1 MNLDLQPETPV
12 ATERDQ
18 GHRTHDSR
26 SAPPAWRVLLWPAVA
41 AFVAGCMG
49 PYYLTLLRP
58 PADRVNDFF
67 QEWAS
72 ARNYWGG
79 LPIYTDHAVTL
90 PLYLGLD
97 PSYPKYG
104 LILIEMNAHPPTSV
118 LLALPLAFL
127 CYQDAVLVWNL
138 VSLGMFAVSLAVV
151 WRGFRIPF
159 SSRSLFRLLAALLV
173 CGPIIMQFYHA
184 QLNMV
189 ILLLLTGVWAADRSQ
204 KPLSAGAMLGLASA
218 IKLFPGFLF
227 FYFIVRREWK
237 SLMAGL
243 LTLALVTLATLAVF
257 GLGAYRNYYW
267 DVLPRVAEFRGYW
280 LNASLVGF
288 WIKVFDPLPIM
299 TAIEPLWRSPTI
311 ARGGILVSCTLV
323 MVTLTWIVRTA
334 RTRIERDLAFSLS
347 LTAML
352 LVSPVTWDH
361 YPVLLVVP
369 IATMWLS
376 LPRTVGSRVLFGAIL
391 IAFWCTPWPIHVL
404 FLVEGGSLRTAQP
417 LHTLTIYSYQFYA
430 LVALFILITVEAAR
444 LHNRLNVNRIKE

>member
-1 MNLDLQPETPV
+1 MNLDLQPEARV
-12 ATERDQ
+12 GRDAGQ
-18 GHRTHDSR
+18 VDRNRDSG

-41 AFVAGCMG
+41 LFVGSCMA
-49 PYYLTLLRP
+49 PYYLMILRP

-72 ARNYWGG
+72 ARNYWDG
-79 LPIYTDHAVTL
+79 LPIYTDHSVTL

-97 PSYPKYG
+97 PSNPRYS
-104 LILIEMNAHPPTSV
+104 LIEVNAHPPTSV

-127 CYQDAVLVWNL
+127 DYRDAVLVWNL
-138 VSLGMFAVSLAVV
+138 VSLGMFAVSLAMV
-151 WRGFRIPF
+151 WRGFRIPL

-173 CGPIIMQFYHA
+173 CGPLVMQVSEA
-184 QLNMV
+184 QLSILV
-189 ILLLLTGVWAADRSQ
+189 LLLLTGVWVADRSQ
-204 KPLSAGAMLGLASA
+204 KPLTAGAMLGLASA

-227 FYFIVRREWK
+227 LYFIVRREWK

-257 GLGAYRNYYW
+257 GWGAYRDYYW
-267 DVLPRVAEFRGYW
+267 EVLPRVAKFRGHW

-288 WIKVFDPLPIM
+288 WIKVFDPLPIV

-323 MVTLTWIVRTA
+323 MVTLTWIVQTA
-334 RTRIERDLAFSLS
+334 RTQIERDLAFSLS

-352 LVSPVTWDH
+352 LVSPITWDH
-361 YPVLLVVP
+361 YLLFLLVP
-369 IATMWLS
+369 IAATWIC
-376 LPRTVGSRVLFGAIL
+376 LPRSLGSRAFFATIL
-391 IAFWCTPWPIHVL
+391 IAFWSFPKLIHQL
-404 FLVEGGSLRTAQP
+404 LLAEGQTLKVAYP
-417 LHTLTIYSYQFYA
+417 LHTLTILSYQFYA

-444 LHNRLNVNRIKE
+444 LHNRLHVNRIKE